1 MPIGMITLAQAAGP
15 QRIGRVMSVVGVPM
29 LLGPVLGPV
38 LGGVLV
44 THLSWRWIFF
54 VNLPIGLVGL
64 VLAAR
69 LLPSARAEGRQ
80 AGGPERLDWRG
91 LLLLSPGVA
100 LVVFGLSEV
109 STHGSVSFTRL
120 LPVLGRRG
128 PRHRLRAARL
138 AHAGAHRRCAAVRG
152 ARLRGGRRHRLPRRR
167 RALRLAPAPAA
178 LLPDRARPVAAGR
191 WAAHGAPGAGCG
203 AGHEPRRAPDRPRRR
218 GAGRHRRAA
227 RAHAR
232 HRRLHA
238 GPPRHALLAA
248 RGLALRP
255 RHRPGLHDDA
265 GDGRGV
271 LDARALAGAARDADA
286 QRRPARRRLAGHRGA
301 GRRARAPARPRRE
314 RRPRRGGERLR
325 AHLLVGDGLHRHRDG
340 PGARAGTRAALE
352 AGAPR
357 RRRCRRSAS
366 APARAARPRRA
377 PRAAAR
383 WSRSS
388 VRPP

>member
-120 LPVLGRRG
+120 LPVLAGAALVAAFALRAWRTPAPVVDVRLFEERGFAAAGATVFLVGAALFGSLLLLPLYFQIGARPLAARRG
-128 PRHRLRAARL
+128 
-138 AHAGAHRRCAAVRG
+138 
-152 ARLRGGRRHRLPRRR
+152 
-167 RALRLAPAPAA
+167 
-178 LLPDRARPVAAGR
+178 
-191 WAAHGAPGAGCG
+191 AAHGAPGTGRG

-218 GAGRHRRAA
+218 RAGRHRRAA

-232 HRRLHA
+232 HGRLHA
-238 GPPRHALLAA
+238 GPPRHALLGA
-248 RGLALRP
+248 RALALRAG
-255 RHRPGLHDDA
+255 HRPGLHDDA
-265 GDGRGV
+265 GDGRGL

-286 QRRPARRRLAGHRGA
+286 QRRAARRRLAGHRGA
-301 GRRARAPARPRRE
+301 RRRAPAPARPCRQ
-314 RRPRRGGERLR
+314 RRPGGRGQRLR
-325 AHLLVGDGLHRHRDG
+325 RTPTGGRWRSPRSRWPRRSCWRAPSAPG
-340 PGARAGTRAALE
+340 PRA
-352 AGAPR
+352 R
-357 RRRCRRSAS
+357 RRRCRPSAS
-366 APARAARPRRA
+366 
-377 PRAAAR
+377 
-383 WSRSS
+383 
-388 VRPP
+388 